1 MSINHFIIALCVF
14 ILGGCIFHDNCF
26 RDFSGKIKFIST
38 NEDVAVIVSKN
49 YYASTEWKNFDAV
62 KVNKNQ
68 NSYNIHWAEHRPQST
83 CHNDCPNGNGTMSDS
98 IRVKILNSTD
108 NQIIK
113 DTVFSCADYTFNG
126 DDIELPTITLP

>member
-26 RDFSGKIKFIST
+26 RDFSGKINFIST
-38 NEDVAVIVSKN
+38 NEDVVVVVSKH

-68 NSYNIHWAEHRPQST
+68 NSYNIHWAEHRPQT
-83 CHNDCPNGNGTMSDS
+83 TVIMIAQMGME
-98 IRVKILNSTD
+98 RWLILS
-108 NQIIK
+108 
-113 DTVFSCADYTFNG
+113 
-126 DDIELPTITLP
+126 E